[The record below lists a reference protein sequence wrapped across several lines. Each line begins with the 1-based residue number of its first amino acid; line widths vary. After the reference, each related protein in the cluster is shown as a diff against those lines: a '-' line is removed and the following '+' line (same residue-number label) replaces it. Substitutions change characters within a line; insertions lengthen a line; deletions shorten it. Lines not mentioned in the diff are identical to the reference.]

1 MRTVGTIGTA
11 ALTAIVAGAALA
23 GCRAQS
29 EAPAGGTIKS
39 DVGVTAKACPEAV
52 DATKGCIYLGV
63 LSDLTGPVAV
73 LGVTAA
79 EGVKAFWKKV
89 NTGGGIGGKYEVD
102 ATSYVKDSKYDPQ
115 IHNQAYQE
123 IKSKVLALGLTFGS
137 PTTAASLPD
146 MKTNNIIAVPGAFS
160 SGFLFE
166 DVMLETGAN
175 YCVES
180 MNNVDY
186 AKETW
191 QAKSVMAVHWPG
203 DYGDDSAFGVKH
215 AADRTGMIFTDV
227 TTGQGQDKQ
236 AAAVAAILAGKPD
249 VVILAVGPTEAA
261 AIVGGAAAQGYKG
274 RFIGLGPTW
283 VSQLNASPAAP
294 ALAALYLQ
302 SGGIAPWNANT
313 LGHQAM
319 RAALGTPASIN
330 DGLTTGWASSYPLKA
345 ALEKAVADGDLTRA
359 GLLAAA
365 KSLTSVDF
373 EGMLPPEFGN
383 YAGGPATAPRSTSL
397 SKPDKAAPNGVTL
410 VKDMFVGPT
419 AKDFTPAKPCYVK

>member
-1 MRTVGTIGTA
+1 MRSAGTIGMALLVA
-11 ALTAIVAGAALA
+11 AVMT
-23 GCRAQS
+23 GCRTQS
-29 EAPAGGTIKS
+29 PAPADTTIKS
-39 DVGVTAKACPEAV
+39 DIGVTAKACPAAV
-52 DATKGCIYLGV
+52 DTTKGCIYLGV

-79 EGVKAFWKKV
+79 EAVKAFWKRV
-89 NTGGGIGGKYEVD
+89 NANGGIGGKYEVD
-102 ATSYVKDSKYDPQ
+102 ATTYVKDSKYDPQ
-115 IHNQAYQE
+115 THNQAYQE

-146 MKTNNIIAVPGAFS
+146 MKTNNVVAVPGAFS

-166 DVMLETGAN
+166 DVMLETAAN

-191 QAKSVMAVHWPG
+191 AAKSAMAVHWPG
-203 DYGDDSAFGVKH
+203 DYGDDSAFGVKY
-215 AADRTGMIFTDV
+215 AAEKAGMTFADV

-236 AAAVAAILAGKPD
+236 AAAVSAIVAGKPD
-249 VVILAVGPTEAA
+249 LVVLAVGPTEAA
-261 AIVGGAAAQGYKG
+261 AIVGGAAAQGFKG
-274 RFIGLGPTW
+274 KFIGLGPTW

-302 SGGIAPWNANT
+302 SGGLAPWNANT
-313 LGHQAM
+313 PGHQAM
-319 RAALGTPASIN
+319 RETIGTPASIN

-345 ALEKAVADGDLTRA
+345 ALEKAAANGDLTRA

-365 KSLTSVDF
+365 KSLTRVDF
-373 EGMLPPEFGN
+373 EDMLPAESGN
-383 YAGGPATAPRSTSL
+383 YAGGPATAPKITGL
-397 SKPDKAAPNGVTL
+397 SKPDKAAATGITL
-410 VKDMFVGPT
+410 VKDMFAGPT
-419 AKDFTPAKPCYVK
+419 AKAFTLTKPCYVK